1 MTLTMGLFL
10 IGILGLSCLS
20 TSIFK
25 QQNQA
30 LAQQYIQTIKY
41 RNLVIDLGNGIK
53 TNAQL
58 TYPVV
63 GKGPFPGVLLI
74 HGSGP
79 GDKNETVVVFG
90 HKNGPKPLTPFW
102 QIAQYLSERGFAVL
116 RYDKRGVG
124 NFTINQNVWGNATIN
139 DFIHDAEKALNVLAQ
154 QPEVDPKRISLIGHS
169 EGTIIVPRVVIDNST
184 KVKNIVLMS
193 TVAQNLRDILYFQ
206 SVYLPLLYAEKV
218 LDHNHN
224 GSISMQEASKD
235 PVFQSL
241 TLTQLSPSTVKL
253 LLTDKVVTITQLR
266 QSIKN
271 ASDNSSKQN
280 YLSIDK
286 DLKPLLIKKIESL
299 AAKNASCTVDGCPI
313 WLRSVFSLIPT
324 LSIIGNVSKSIGIL
338 MLNGENDS
346 QAPVQQAFLLQQRL
360 TDVKH
365 PDHTLITYPN
375 LGHLFYPSSQWLTGS
390 GPIEPYVL
398 ADIYSWLE
406 AHSGLSYSYVSTTP
420 ASTIGTNSS
429 SLNTNTTSPSSPAS
443 KG

>member
-1 MTLTMGLFL
+1 MTLSMGLFL

-25 QQNQA
+25 QQNEA

-58 TYPVV
+58 TYPAV

-102 QIAQYLSERGFAVL
+102 QIAQYLSERGFGVL

-124 NFTINQNVWGNATIN
+124 NSTINQNVWGNATIN
-139 DFIHDAEKALNVLAQ
+139 DFIHDAEKALNVLVQ

-184 KVKNIVLMS
+184 KVKNILLMS

-324 LSIIGNVSKSIGIL
+324 LSIIGNVSKSIDIL

-360 TDVKH
+360 TDVNH

-406 AHSGLSYSYVSTTP
+406 AHSGLSHSVATTTSTLGANT
-420 ASTIGTNSS
+420 S
-429 SLNTNTTSPSSPAS
+429 SLNTNTTSASS
-443 KG
+443 KR

>member
-1 MTLTMGLFL
+1 
-10 IGILGLSCLS
+10 
-20 TSIFK
+20 
-25 QQNQA
+25 
-30 LAQQYIQTIKY
+30 
-41 RNLVIDLGNGIK
+41 
-53 TNAQL
+53 
-58 TYPVV
+58 
-63 GKGPFPGVLLI
+63 
-74 HGSGP
+74 
-79 GDKNETVVVFG
+79 
-90 HKNGPKPLTPFW
+90 
-102 QIAQYLSERGFAVL
+102 
-116 RYDKRGVG
+116 
-124 NFTINQNVWGNATIN
+124 
-139 DFIHDAEKALNVLAQ
+139 LNVLVQ

-184 KVKNIVLMS
+184 KVKNIVLLS

-224 GSISMQEASKD
+224 GSISIQEASKD

-313 WLRSVFSLIPT
+313 WLRSVFSSIPT
-324 LSIIGNVSKSIGIL
+324 LSIIGNVSKSIDIL

-406 AHSGLSYSYVSTTP
+406 AHSGLSHSVATTA
-420 ASTIGTNSS
+420 ASTMGANTS
-429 SLNTNTTSPSSPAS
+429 SLNTNTTSPS
-443 KG
+443 KR